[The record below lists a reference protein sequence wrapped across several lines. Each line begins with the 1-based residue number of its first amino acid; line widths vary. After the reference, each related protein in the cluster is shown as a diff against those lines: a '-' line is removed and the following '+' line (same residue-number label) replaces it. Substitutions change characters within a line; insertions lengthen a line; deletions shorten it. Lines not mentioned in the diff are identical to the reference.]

1 MKKCVECGGK
11 TVSIKNKPY
20 RYDECGLDVVL
31 HGVTQFKCEHC
42 KEVFVSLP
50 NVEALHRVIGGFICS
65 KRKALLAPA
74 EIKFLRK
81 DLHLKSKELAC
92 VLGVRPETVSRWE
105 TGKETV
111 GETQDRLLRSLYMN
125 YASEKANNVLCRGLV
140 QMFSELPRGR
150 KEVKSPKKIELN
162 PTDWLGAGMEL
173 CGTWP

>member
-11 TVSIKNKPY
+11 TGSIKNKPY

-31 HGVTQFKCEHC
+31 HGVTQFRCEHC

-50 NVEALHRVIGGFICS
+50 GIEALHRAIGGFICS
-65 KRKALLAPA
+65 KRKALLTPA

-81 DLHLKSKELAC
+81 DLHLKSKELASA
-92 VLGVRPETVSRWE
+92 LGVRPETVSRWE
-105 TGKETV
+105 TGKETI

-125 YASEKANNVLCRGLV
+125 YASEKANNVICHGLV
-140 QMFSELPRGR
+140 QMFSELPRER

-162 PTDWLGAGMEL
+162 LADWLGAGMEL
-173 CGTWP
+173 CGT